1 MSYRIRTP
9 PRKSPVGEAQLMS
22 SMERLW
28 LSAEEHRRGILA
40 GLVVVLLAI
49 GIVIGVVWYDMERAQ
64 TAMSL
69 HVEANKHFATRPP
82 DKPEQAQKNLKKAI
96 LLYREVAKDYPG
108 TSAAA
113 QSLFRLGLA
122 LEEDKNVPEAIEAY
136 QKLVT
141 RHGDND
147 ALLGLAYQRLAY
159 AYLDQGDGAKADEAL
174 TAVLA
179 VPGAINK
186 DHALFEL
193 GKLEEAQSRPE
204 GALARFQELIDRHPY
219 SPLANEAS
227 IRIKALA
234 AQQEPSET
242 EAQPSGKE
250 DLPAE
255 TDAKEP
261 DSK

>member
-1 MSYRIRTP
+1 MSYRIKTP
-9 PRKSPVGEAQLMS
+9 PRKSPVDEAQLMS

-40 GLVVVLLAI
+40 GLLVVLLAI
-49 GIVIGVVWYDMERAQ
+49 GIVVGVVWYDMERAQ
-64 TAMSL
+64 QAMSL
-69 HVEANKHFATRPP
+69 HVEANKHLATRPP

-108 TSAAA
+108 TPAAA

-122 LEEDKNVPEAIEAY
+122 LEEDKNVPEAIETY
-136 QKLVT
+136 QKLV
-141 RHGDND
+141 RKHGDND
-147 ALLGLAYQRLAY
+147 PLLGLAYQRLAY
-159 AYLDQGDGAKADEAL
+159 AYLDQGDGAKAEEAL

-186 DHALFEL
+186 DHTLFEL

-204 GALARFQELIDRHPY
+204 GALARFQELLDRHPY

-234 AQQEPSET
+234 AQQEPVKSEEQQSDEEGAPAGT
-242 EAQPSGKE
+242 EEKQSE
-250 DLPAE
+250 
-255 TDAKEP
+255 AK
-261 DSK
+261 

>member
-9 PRKSPVGEAQLMS
+9 PRKSPVDEAQLLS
-22 SMERLW
+22 TMERVW

-40 GLVVVLLAI
+40 GLVVVILAA
-49 GIVIGVVWYDMERAQ
+49 GIVGGVVWYDTERAH
-64 TAMSL
+64 TAMRL

-82 DKPEQAQKNLKKAI
+82 DKPEQAEKNLKKAI

-122 LEEDKNVPEAIEAY
+122 LEEDKNVPEAIESY

-141 RHGDND
+141 RYGDND
-147 ALLGLAYQRLAY
+147 PLLGLAYQRLAY
-159 AYLDQGDGAKADEAL
+159 AYLGQGERVKAEEAL

-179 VPGAINK
+179 VPGANNK

-193 GKLEEAQSRPE
+193 GKLEQAQSRPE

-234 AQQEPSET
+234 AQQEPA
-242 EAQPSGKE
+242 EAEGQPSGEK
-250 DLPAE
+250 DPPAK

-261 DSK
+261 DKK